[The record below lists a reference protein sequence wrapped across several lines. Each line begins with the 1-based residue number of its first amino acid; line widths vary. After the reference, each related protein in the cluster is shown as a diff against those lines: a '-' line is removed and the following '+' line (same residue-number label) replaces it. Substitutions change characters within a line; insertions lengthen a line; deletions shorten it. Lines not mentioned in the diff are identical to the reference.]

1 MASIPLSVDYRSFV
15 KTYLEAGETSL
26 LDLELDD
33 GKKMKVLIADVQYHP
48 VSYRVLHARFFKV
61 NLKEK
66 TEVDVPVVIK
76 GEEDIPLVKSG
87 DALLLTQLTEITVS
101 ALPSDLPHEFVI
113 DVSGLS
119 EIGDSIK
126 ISDLDYDREKVEI
139 VGNNEEDVVVVLDY
153 AQEEE
158 SEAEEEVSEED
169 LISNVEATAEKPA
182 NEEEEA
188 SADKSE

>member
-1 MASIPLSVDYRSFV
+1 MDSIPLSVDYRAFV

-33 GKKMKVLIADVQYHP
+33 GKKMKVLIADVQHHP
-48 VSYRVLHARFFKV
+48 VSYKILHARFFKV

-66 TEVDVPVVIK
+66 TEVDVPVVLT

-87 DALLLTQLTEITVS
+87 EALLLTQLAEITVS
-101 ALPSDLPHEFVI
+101 ALPSDLPHEFVV

-158 SEAEEEVSEED
+158 VEAEEVSEED

-182 NEEEEA
+182 SEEDA
-188 SADKSE
+188 TSADKSE